1 MCSLIT
7 LNFRR
12 GFLFFKR
19 TLDSVQKPSTAFY
32 SSVKSDEFPTEV
44 AKDMYLI
51 EGYTDTIYKRIDESE
66 LIKDKKYLYSD
77 CRITTSKIYREER
90 KKPLQEL
97 GAKTFLQRFRGL
109 TNSLICLYISSLL

>member
-1 MCSLIT
+1 M
-7 LNFRR
+7 
-12 GFLFFKR
+12 
-19 TLDSVQKPSTAFY
+19 
-32 SSVKSDEFPTEV
+32 KSDEFPTEV

-77 CRITTSKIYREER
+77 LPYYYFKKFIEKKE

-97 GAKTFLQRFRGL
+97 IQKHFYRGL
-109 TNSLICLYISSLL
+109 GAY